1 MRVAHVIKVIRIA
14 GAERHLLMLLSGL
27 RQRGVDG
34 QIILLVEPRNPMD
47 DFVQA
52 AAERGIPLG
61 RVAIHSDIDISVS
74 RRLRRAFAEMKPD
87 IVHTHLLHADL
98 YGIPAARLARV
109 PAVVSS
115 RHNDNSFR
123 RRLPMRLLNRALWRG
138 VDAGI
143 AVSDAVRAFC
153 IEVEG
158 APPAKMHT
166 IRYGLED
173 RPDPA
178 RRQADRI
185 AVRSELRLSPDAPVI
200 GMVGRLIEQKGIEY
214 GLRAFAAVAPDYPD
228 ARLLISGEGP
238 LRNKLEALAASLGV
252 KDRVQFL
259 GWREDVLRIFA
270 ALDIFL
276 MPSLW
281 EGFGLVLLEAM
292 SQRLPIVA
300 SCVSAIPEVVQHG
313 VTGLLVPPRDTGA
326 LAGALRVLLADP
338 PLRQH
343 MGLLGEDRLEEQFSA
358 ERMVDE
364 TLALY
369 QSLPA
374 RRRG

>member
-1 MRVAHVIKVIRIA
+1 
-14 GAERHLLMLLSGL
+14 
-27 RQRGVDG
+27 
-34 QIILLVEPRNPMD
+34 
-47 DFVQA
+47 
-52 AAERGIPLG
+52 
-61 RVAIHSDIDISVS
+61 
-74 RRLRRAFAEMKPD
+74 
-87 IVHTHLLHADL
+87 
-98 YGIPAARLARV
+98 
-109 PAVVSS
+109 
-115 RHNDNSFR
+115 
-123 RRLPMRLLNRALWRG
+123 
-138 VDAGI
+138 
-143 AVSDAVRAFC
+143 
-153 IEVEG
+153 EVEG

-281 EGFGLVLLEAM
+281 EGFGLVLLE
-292 SQRLPIVA
+292 
-300 SCVSAIPEVVQHG
+300 
-313 VTGLLVPPRDTGA
+313 
-326 LAGALRVLLADP
+326 
-338 PLRQH
+338 
-343 MGLLGEDRLEEQFSA
+343 
-358 ERMVDE
+358 
-364 TLALY
+364 
-369 QSLPA
+369 
-374 RRRG
+374 